1 MIKVL
6 TAAGINPRRRG
17 HNAPEY
23 ILKLHPF
30 SSLTPPALVTL
41 FRSSKLRGKCEALLV
56 VDLSASVSS
65 GTTWEVDADG
75 MYCSNDVPLPPSH
88 LHSAYTYKMGQLTQ
102 AWENDTAPG
111 PPRPSPAP
119 APQWSRP
126 YSHTPTDDVLDS
138 QADHRLRTHTQ
149 APLPPQIPPEEET
162 PMDVGQNDPLQLS
175 NSTRAALDQLLSQID
190 QATSTVETH
199 LTADSYAAL
208 AALPLSYPWSCLVL
222 DLKELLPILDRYV
235 LSCIIASHATLYTDL
250 THDQTLFHLLKA
262 LAQTIVNIIS
272 PQASLNTRP
281 VLPKEIYKV
290 EFWHAHL
297 NYACLRASDA
307 GLPGGG
313 AARLAGDQLCHWNTL
328 SPDAVFQATHLIVL
342 IPPCLGAFVLSNHS
356 SHNSAFFKSS
366 SPDAPTNEGPTACV
380 KQVANFP
387 LPSLLPN
394 QSDALLRARAAA
406 AEGYLSTFT
415 IPLLAEPE
423 TLVQP
428 ARLNWVLRFP
438 LPPPNP
444 RSNRRFSS
452 TPSYHYGPRTPQAL
466 DAAIRYAANFSYD
479 DPLPTH
485 PHAAAFVQLPDPAI
499 RFGDIRRPTTEPPS
513 PPPSDI
519 QRWLQSGAIRLHS
532 QAEYQLFGANIT
544 HLPPLLESHFFG
556 HISLDQ
562 LIPLLSSHPS
572 DPQALQAAIQQF
584 RASKR
589 AKVEVAQIPRQP
601 PPDPMS
607 PHPKPPPP
615 LPHSPGVPVPP
626 PDPSTAPTSH
636 SVTTTFPSFPHIE
649 VLVPDPSPRSRT
661 PRRDTD
667 PLFPTLIPESHP
679 PLVQQAGVTPV
690 GAPGTTPLR
699 PPGIAV
705 DPTSD
710 PFLSTD
716 IRDFNPIDPDI
727 AKGKGKGKGKPA
739 DKGKG
744 KGKKGQGKGQGKGK
758 GKLKGKE
765 ERSSTPPPA
774 IYAPAAKGKGK
785 K

>member
-1 MIKVL
+1 M
-6 TAAGINPRRRG
+6 
-17 HNAPEY
+17 E
-23 ILKLHPF
+23 
-30 SSLTPPALVTL
+30 
-41 FRSSKLRGKCEALLV
+41 
-56 VDLSASVSS
+56 
-65 GTTWEVDADG
+65 
-75 MYCSNDVPLPPSH
+75 
-88 LHSAYTYKMGQLTQ
+88 
-102 AWENDTAPG
+102 
-111 PPRPSPAP
+111 
-119 APQWSRP
+119 
-126 YSHTPTDDVLDS
+126 
-138 QADHRLRTHTQ
+138 
-149 APLPPQIPPEEET
+149 
-162 PMDVGQNDPLQLS
+162 DVGQNDPLQLS
-175 NSTRAALDQLLSQID
+175 DSTRAALDQLLSQID
-190 QATSTVETH
+190 QATSTVETN

-235 LSCIIASHATLYTDL
+235 LSCIIASHATLFTDL
-250 THDQTLFHLLKA
+250 THEQALFPLLRA

-328 SPDAVFQATHLIVL
+328 SPDAVFQATHLIVFL
-342 IPPCLGAFVLSNHS
+342 PPCLGAFVLSNHS
-356 SHNSAFFKSS
+356 SHNSAFFKFS
-366 SPDAPTNEGPTACV
+366 SPDASASEGPTACV

-387 LPSLLPN
+387 LPSLLSN
-394 QSDALLRARAAA
+394 QSDTLTKARAAA
-406 AEGYLSTFT
+406 AEGYLSPFT

-444 RSNRRFSS
+444 LSNRRFSS

-479 DPLPTH
+479 DPTPTH
-485 PHAAAFVQLPDPAI
+485 PHAAAFVQLPDPAT

-513 PPPSDI
+513 PPPADI
-519 QRWLQSGAIRLHS
+519 QNWLQSGAIRLHS
-532 QAEYQLFGANIT
+532 HTEYQLFGAHIT

-601 PPDPMS
+601 PPCGPPPPPAPPDPTS

-615 LPHSPGVPVPP
+615 LPHSPSIPVPP

-636 SVTTTFPSFPHIE
+636 PVTTPFPSFPHIA
-649 VLVPDPSPRSRT
+649 VPVPDPTPRSRT

-667 PLFPTLIPESHP
+667 PLFPELIPGSHP
-679 PLVQQAGVTPV
+679 PWEQRPGVTPV

-699 PPGIAV
+699 PPLRPPGIPAY
-705 DPTSD
+705 PNEHR
-710 PFLSTD
+710 D
-716 IRDFNPIDPDI
+716 IRDYNPPDPDI
-727 AKGKGKGKGKPA
+727 AKGKGKGKGKS
-739 DKGKG
+739 KKGQGQGSGKG
-744 KGKKGQGKGQGKGK
+744 KGKP
-758 GKLKGKE
+758 KGKE
-765 ERSSTPPPA
+765 DRSSTPPPA
-774 IYAPAAKGKGK
+774 IFAPAAKGKGK